1 MKSIGIGDIYSA
13 RYRYPILSEL
23 PDTDTDTDTQIR
35 ISTDTDTDTDTHFFQ
50 KPIPI
55 PIPWKNTDTT
65 DTDTDTDTIG
75 ASLIYTEIGEKYKNI
90 ITSMSKK
97 AQKKT

>member
-35 ISTDTDTDTDTHFFQ
+35 ISTDTDTDTDTLFF
-50 KPIPI
+50 
-55 PIPWKNTDTT
+55 
-65 DTDTDTDTIG
+65 
-75 ASLIYTEIGEKYKNI
+75 
-90 ITSMSKK
+90 
-97 AQKKT
+97 